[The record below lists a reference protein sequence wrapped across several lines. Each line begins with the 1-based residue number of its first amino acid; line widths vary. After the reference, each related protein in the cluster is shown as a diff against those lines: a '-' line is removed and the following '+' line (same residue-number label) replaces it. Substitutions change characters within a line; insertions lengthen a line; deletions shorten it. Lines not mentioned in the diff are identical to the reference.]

1 MVAQVYC
8 LQLVNCYI
16 RIMGGEFLPKLKMSS
31 LIGSNPFLCCG
42 HPRRK
47 DKTPLDE
54 SIFPAMLLIHA
65 ISISCNF
72 LSLKWDFPKALQ
84 MAHFLAASMY
94 MVTTFEEQREGLL
107 VLVVMF
113 MFTCMDGMEI
123 GTKAN
128 I

>member
-1 MVAQVYC
+1 
-8 LQLVNCYI
+8 
-16 RIMGGEFLPKLKMSS
+16 MGGEFLPKLKMST

-54 SIFPAMLLIHA
+54 SIFPAMLLVMPFQLVA
-65 ISISCNF
+65 IF

-94 MVTTFEEQREGLL
+94 MVTTFEEQSKGLL
-107 VLVVMF
+107 VIESCCCL
-113 MFTCMDGMEI
+113 
-123 GTKAN
+123 
-128 I
+128 